1 VFHASFARTLAEV
14 LPDLPDVRLLL
25 QVDDSSGEP
34 LLPGALRYEDALAA
48 AEPLVPTG
56 LSPDDLYILY
66 TGGTTGLPK
75 GVLWRQADF
84 LASCLGIASTTE
96 QLVEAALPRS
106 LRLLAAPPFMH
117 GAAHWNAISGWTSG
131 GTVVIQDVPSRL
143 DADDILRTLARE
155 QATSLLIVGDAF
167 ARPLV
172 DALRKGR
179 HDVGRLQHLLTGGA
193 VLSAPVKEELLA
205 LVPGLRIV
213 DVLGSS
219 ETGRQGV
226 HTSDA
231 RHGASTGTF
240 APSPTAAVL
249 CEDRTRVLAA
259 GDEELGWLAQT
270 GRVPRGYLGDEEKT
284 RRTFPIVDG
293 VRYAVAGDRARLTAD
308 GAVELHGRD
317 SVTINTGGE
326 KVFAEEV
333 EQALKHHPAVFDA
346 VVVGRASERWGQE
359 VVAVVSLR
367 EDQPDPS
374 DDDLREVAAAH
385 VARYK
390 LPKDVVRVPI
400 VERSPSGK
408 PDYRWAA
415 AVAAGLGDPQGTP

>member
-1 VFHASFARTLAEV
+1 MAVLEVPEELNLAAVHEALAAALPDRECIVWRDRRLTWAEVTDRTRRLARVLHDHGLVAPTARLDDLEGWESPHAHVALYLHNGNEYLEGMLGSFKARCAPVNINYRYVAEELRYVLADSRSQAIVYHAAFAPTLAEV
-14 LPDLPDVRLLL
+14 LPDLPELRLLL
-25 QVDDSSGEP
+25 QVDDTSGEP
-34 LLPGALRYEDALAA
+34 LLPGALPYEDALAA
-48 AEPLVPTG
+48 AAPQAPVG

-84 LASCLGIASTTE
+84 LASCLGIASTTQE
-96 QLVEAALPRS
+96 LVEAALPRS

-172 DALRKGR
+172 DALRRGR
-179 HDVGRLQHLLTGGA
+179 HDVGRLRHLLTGGA
-193 VLSAPVKEELLA
+193 VLSAPVKEDLLA

-231 RHGASTGTF
+231 RRGASTGTF

-249 CEDRTRVLAA
+249 SEDRTRVLPP
-259 GDEELGWLAQT
+259 GDPELGWLAQS

-284 RRTFPIVDG
+284 RRTFPVVDG
-293 VRYAVAGDRARLTAD
+293 IR
-308 GAVELHGRD
+308 
-317 SVTINTGGE
+317 
-326 KVFAEEV
+326 
-333 EQALKHHPAVFDA
+333 
-346 VVVGRASERWGQE
+346 
-359 VVAVVSLR
+359 
-367 EDQPDPS
+367 
-374 DDDLREVAAAH
+374 
-385 VARYK
+385 
-390 LPKDVVRVPI
+390 
-400 VERSPSGK
+400 
-408 PDYRWAA
+408 
-415 AVAAGLGDPQGTP
+415 

>member
-1 VFHASFARTLAEV
+1 V
-14 LPDLPDVRLLL
+14 LPDLPGVRLLL
-25 QVDDSSGEP
+25 QVEDGSGEAM
-34 LLPGALRYEDALAA
+34 LPGALPYEGALAA
-48 AEPLVPTG
+48 AEPLEPND

-84 LASCLGIASTTE
+84 LAACLGIDRTTE
-96 QLVEAALPRS
+96 QLVAAGVQRD
-106 LRLLAAPPFMH
+106 LRVLAAPPFMH

-172 DALRKGR
+172 VALKTGR
-179 HDVGRLQHLLTGGA
+179 HDVGRLHHLLTGGA
-193 VLSAPVKEELLA
+193 VLSAPVKADLLA

-231 RHGASTGTF
+231 RKGASTGTF
-240 APSPTAAVL
+240 APAPTAVVL
-249 CEDRTRVLAA
+249 SEDRTRVLAP

-284 RRTFPIVDG
+284 RRTFPVVDG
-293 VRYAVAGDRARLTAD
+293 VRYAVAGDRARVTAD

-317 SVTINTGGE
+317 AATINTGGE

-346 VVVGRASERWGQE
+346 VVVGRPSARWGQE
-359 VVAVVSLR
+359 VVAVVQLR
-367 EDQPDPS
+367 TDEPDPS
-374 DDDLREVAAAH
+374 DDELRETAAAH
-385 VARYK
+385 IARYK
-390 LPKDVVRVPI
+390 LPKGVVRVPV

-415 AVAAGLGDPQGTP
+415 DVVAELGDPQSTP